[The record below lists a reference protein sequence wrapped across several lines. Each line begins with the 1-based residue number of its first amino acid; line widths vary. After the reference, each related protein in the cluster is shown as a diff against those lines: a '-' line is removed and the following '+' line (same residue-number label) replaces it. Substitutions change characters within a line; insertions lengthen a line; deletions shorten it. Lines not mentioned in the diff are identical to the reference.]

1 MKIVK
6 DSAAGEISP
15 EVLVVGD
22 GLPNELGGGVLKV
35 NGKGCHPILELGR
48 VYRTDILR

>member
-22 GLPNELGGGVLKV
+22 VCPTSWEGV
-35 NGKGCHPILELGR
+35 
-48 VYRTDILR
+48 Y